1 MRYNSR
7 IPLAVVIMA
16 AGKGTRMKSDLPKVL
31 HTIGGIPMVTHI
43 VRLARRIGAEKIIVI
58 VGYRHE
64 LVEISLASEPVE
76 FVLQAEQLGTGHAV
90 AQAEDALAGFQGD
103 VLILSGDVPLLSAET
118 LHSLINN
125 HRNSGALATILTA
138 ELDDPTG
145 YGRVIRDPIGNLQY
159 FVEDKDATES
169 EKQVHE
175 INSGIYVFGSKTL
188 FKFLPKLQNKNV
200 QSEYYL
206 PDVLPM
212 ILSVK
217 GKVSLEKSK
226 NYAEI
231 LGVNTTEQLEE
242 LNKNVNT

>member
-1 MRYNSR
+1 
-7 IPLAVVIMA
+7 
-16 AGKGTRMKSDLPKVL
+16 
-31 HTIGGIPMVTHI
+31 MVTHI

>member
-1 MRYNSR
+1 
-7 IPLAVVIMA
+7 MA